1 MTRNIG
7 AQIKSEILGRLK
19 TGAMLIAAL
28 AVLAIISAFFPN
40 PLQTFFRLISIAGM
54 AMLILSVVMMVLT
67 FRKAKTIEPVA
78 LLLALAI
85 SVVGTLISLWFG
97 GRPPATSMVLA
108 AVLAGSLIGVG
119 WSLTTLLFI
128 DNTQIRGRGTAWYLV
143 IWGLTFAMNQIGA
156 MVFGHV
162 PSAMTLLMLAS
173 AGLTVGNTLGLV
185 VRVQRVAA
193 FISPMAIPTV
203 AAPQAPRRGD
213 VR

>member
-28 AVLAIISAFFPN
+28 AALAVASLFFAH
-40 PLQTFFRLISIAGM
+40 PLQTFFRLISIGGT

-85 SVVGTLISLWFG
+85 SVVGTLFSLWFG
-97 GRPPATSMVLA
+97 GRPPATPMLLA
-108 AVLAGSLIGVG
+108 AVVAGSLIGVG

-128 DNTQIRGRGTAWYLV
+128 DNTEIRGRGTAWYLV

-193 FISPMAIPTV
+193 TISPMAPTATAPH
-203 AAPQAPRRGD
+203 AARRGD

>member
-28 AVLAIISAFFPN
+28 APLAIVSLFFAN
-40 PLQTFFRLISIAGM
+40 PLQAFFRLISIGGT

-85 SVVGTLISLWFG
+85 SVVGTLFSLWFG

-108 AVLAGSLIGVG
+108 AIVAGSLIGVG

-128 DNTQIRGRGTAWYLV
+128 DNAEIRGRGTAWYLV

-156 MVFGHV
+156 LIFGHI

-173 AGLTVGNTLGLV
+173 AGLTAGNTLGLV
-185 VRVQRVAA
+185 VRVQRVATT
-193 FISPMAIPTV
+193 ISPTAPL
-203 AAPQAPRRGD
+203 AAALRPARRGD

>member
-28 AVLAIISAFFPN
+28 AALAIVSAFFAH
-40 PLQTFFRLISIAGM
+40 PLQTFFRLISIAGT

-85 SVVGTLISLWFG
+85 SVVGTLFSLWFG
-97 GRPPATSMVLA
+97 GRPPATAMVLA
-108 AVLAGSLIGVG
+108 AALAGSLIGVG

-128 DNTQIRGRGTAWYLV
+128 DNTEIRGRGTAWYLV

-156 MVFGHV
+156 LVFGHV

-185 VRVQRVAA
+185 VRVQRVATT
-193 FISPMAIPTV
+193 ISPTAPL
-203 AAPQAPRRGD
+203 AAALRPARRGD

>member
-28 AVLAIISAFFPN
+28 AALAIVSAFFAH
-40 PLQTFFRLISIAGM
+40 PLQTFFRLISIGGT

-85 SVVGTLISLWFG
+85 SIVGTLFSLWFG
-97 GRPPATSMVLA
+97 RRPPATAMVLA
-108 AVLAGSLIGVG
+108 AALAGSLIGVG

-128 DNTQIRGRGTAWYLV
+128 DNTEIRGRGTAWYLV

-156 MVFGHV
+156 LVFGHV

-193 FISPMAIPTV
+193 TISPMAPTA
-203 AAPQAPRRGD
+203 AAPQAARRGD

>member
-28 AVLAIISAFFPN
+28 APLAIVSLFFAN
-40 PLQTFFRLISIAGM
+40 PLQAFFRLISIGGT

-85 SVVGTLISLWFG
+85 SVVGTLFSLWFG

-108 AVLAGSLIGVG
+108 AIVAGSLIGVG

-128 DNTQIRGRGTAWYLV
+128 DNAEIRGRGTAWYLV

-156 MVFGHV
+156 LIFGHI

-173 AGLTVGNTLGLV
+173 AGLTAGNTLGLV
-185 VRVQRVAA
+185 VRVQRVATT
-193 FISPMAIPTV
+193 ISPTAPMA
-203 AAPQAPRRGD
+203 AALRPARGGD
-213 VR
+213 AR

>member
-1 MTRNIG
+1 MTRDIG
-7 AQIKSEILGRLK
+7 AQIKGEILGRLK

-28 AVLAIISAFFPN
+28 AALAIVSLFFAH
-40 PLQTFFRLISIAGM
+40 PLQTFFRLISIAGT

-85 SVVGTLISLWFG
+85 SVVGTLFSLWFG
-97 GRPPATSMVLA
+97 GRLPATPMLLA
-108 AVLAGSLIGVG
+108 AAVAGSLIGVG

-128 DNTQIRGRGTAWYLV
+128 DNTEIRGRGTAWYLV

-156 MVFGHV
+156 LVFGHV
-162 PSAMTLLMLAS
+162 PSAITLLMLAS

-193 FISPMAIPTV
+193 YISPMAPTV
-203 AAPQAPRRGD
+203 SAQAARHGD

>member
-1 MTRNIG
+1 MTRDIG
-7 AQIKSEILGRLK
+7 AQIKGEILGRLK

-28 AVLAIISAFFPN
+28 AALAIVSLFFAH
-40 PLQTFFRLISIAGM
+40 PLQTFFRLISIAGT

-85 SVVGTLISLWFG
+85 SVVGTLFSLWFG
-97 GRPPATSMVLA
+97 GRLPATPMLLA
-108 AVLAGSLIGVG
+108 AAVAGSLIGVG

-128 DNTQIRGRGTAWYLV
+128 DNTEIRGRGTAWYLV

-156 MVFGHV
+156 LVFGHV
-162 PSAMTLLMLAS
+162 PSAITLLMLAS

-193 FISPMAIPTV
+193 YISPMAPTV
-203 AAPQAPRRGD
+203 SALAARHGD

>member
-28 AVLAIISAFFPN
+28 AALAIVSLFFAH
-40 PLQTFFRLISIAGM
+40 PLQTFFRLISIAGT

-85 SVVGTLISLWFG
+85 SVVGTLFSLWFG
-97 GRPPATSMVLA
+97 GRPPATAMVVA
-108 AVLAGSLIGVG
+108 AALAGSLIGVG

-128 DNTQIRGRGTAWYLV
+128 DNMEIRGRGTAWYLV

-156 MVFGHV
+156 LVFGHV

-173 AGLTVGNTLGLV
+173 AGLTAGNTLGLV
-185 VRVQRVAA
+185 VRVQRVATT
-193 FISPMAIPTV
+193 ISPTAPMA
-203 AAPQAPRRGD
+203 AALRPAGRGD

>member
-1 MTRNIG
+1 MTRNIA

-28 AVLAIISAFFPN
+28 AALAIVSLFFAH
-40 PLQTFFRLISIAGM
+40 PLQTFFRLISIAGT

-85 SVVGTLISLWFG
+85 SVVGTLFSLWFG
-97 GRPPATSMVLA
+97 GRLPATSMLLA
-108 AVLAGSLIGVG
+108 AALAGSLIGVG

-128 DNTQIRGRGTAWYLV
+128 DNTEIRGRGTAWYLV

-156 MVFGHV
+156 IVFGHV

-173 AGLTVGNTLGLV
+173 TGLTVGNTLGLV
-185 VRVQRVAA
+185 VRVQRVATT
-193 FISPMAIPTV
+193 ISPTAPI
-203 AAPQAPRRGD
+203 AAALRPARRGD